1 MQHLLFSTGNS
12 RNTRSSDIQGA
23 AEPVEG
29 LGIPDAGEKRDV
41 ALAEL
46 VEEGSVDGR
55 TLPLVVFGVGLQLYA
70 IPVAAVER
78 VLPMVAVAPLPDAPS
93 IALGAVNVE
102 GRLLAVLD
110 LQRRLGL
117 PAREL
122 GPSARLLVATTS
134 QRTVAL
140 PVDEVLGVTEV
151 AADEIVA
158 PDAVLPGLSVVA
170 GIAVVGDGVAL
181 IHDLEAFLSLEQERA
196 LQEALEAVV
205 G

>member
-29 LGIPDAGEKRDV
+29 LGIPDASEKRDV

-134 QRTVAL
+134 RRTVAL

-170 GIAVVGDGVAL
+170 GIAVLGDGVAL

>member
-1 MQHLLFSTGNS
+1 M
-12 RNTRSSDIQGA
+12 
-23 AEPVEG
+23 EG

-78 VLPMVAVAPLPDAPS
+78 VLPMVAVAPLPDAPA

-134 QRTVAL
+134 RRTVAL